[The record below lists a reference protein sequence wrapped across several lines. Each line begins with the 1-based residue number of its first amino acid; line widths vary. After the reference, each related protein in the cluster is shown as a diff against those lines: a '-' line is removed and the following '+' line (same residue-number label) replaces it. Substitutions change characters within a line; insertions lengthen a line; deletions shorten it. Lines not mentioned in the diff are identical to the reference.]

1 MSTASAPAEAAPLF
15 EEAAPAEP
23 AAKGTEA
30 APAAKDDAKPDK
42 EAPAK
47 GADEAPWWSKVGGGK
62 YKNEVDALKGYDEFG
77 KTARDNAAEAKTAR
91 EAAAAAETRW
101 KGVEALIGAPTDKD
115 GKPAPYAF
123 TLPEGASVMPEAM
136 AALEGFLHSNNLS
149 QAHGQRL
156 LEEVALPYAAGLELG
171 FREAEQAVVVEELG
185 AGNKEVAAALAAEAW
200 QWATS
205 QVPKDHPERE
215 KVINAIREAS
225 GTSSGVLALHYLRG
239 VLAGV
244 SPGQGGKGMG
254 AGGQIDEAAYK
265 KIIGDS
271 GWYNDK
277 DKAAQVEEYL
287 NRTSPGGGPKEDGNE
302 QPR

>member
-15 EEAAPAEP
+15 EQGAPTEAAPD
-23 AAKGTEA
+23 KEA

-42 EAPAK
+42 EAAPK
-47 GADEAPWWSKVGGGK
+47 ADEAPAPWWERVAKGK
-62 YKNEVDALKGYDEFG
+62 WKSEDEALKGYAESS
-77 KTARDNAAEAKTAR
+77 KEARAKAKEAE
-91 EAAAAAETRW
+91 EAAAKAAAFEERW
-101 KGVEALIGAPTDKD
+101 NGVATLIGAPVDKE
-115 GKPAPYAF
+115 GKEAPYAF

-136 AALEGFLHSNNLS
+136 AAFEAHLRAKNLS
-149 QAHGQRL
+149 QAYGQEL
-156 LEEVALPYAAGLELG
+156 LESVAIPYAAGLELG
-171 FREAEQAVVVEELG
+171 FREAEQAVVIEELG

-200 QWATS
+200 QWATA
-205 QVPKDHPERE
+205 QVPKDHPERD

-244 SPGQGGKGMG
+244 SPGQGGNSMG
-254 AGGQIDEAAYK
+254 GGQIDEAAYK

-287 NRTSPGGGPKEDGNE
+287 NRVSPGGGPKEDGNE